1 MGVRRMLGKGAPL
14 SPPPPPP
21 PAISA
26 ATPRTNAWQRR
37 AVRVAGAIVL
47 VAVVLGA
54 IYAAVRARTRQAARR
69 ARLRARCRSTDPDA
83 VRRTIFVSVVA
94 RGPRDVRAAAALI
107 GALFDRAR
115 HPARI
120 HVGLCRAAPADSYRA
135 RKVPHEGDERG
146 IAAGGTRFDR
156 PHATADEIDNDE
168 DDEVDEIDVIEAYR
182 AAYPHHDGQFE
193 ANVRVLT
200 EEPGA
205 ARGPANAMLLVQ
217 RHLYRGQR
225 YYATMSIDCRP
236 CRGWDVAALAD
247 LDRAA
252 LHRASTAT
260 LAPATGMSRRVI
272 ITMCPDAE
280 EGNVD
285 GDDSS
290 DDGDGDDDDPN
301 ADPNGGLQGVHD
313 DRRPKPSAEKHGGD
327 GVQSARNA
335 RDGDSDETAG
345 RRGIFARRLRA
356 TVQKRRRAARAGA
369 GATSA
374 RRPPTFGVFETWSP
388 RGLPVVC
395 TRAFRHA
402 PVRPYGTPFWHSA
415 FSLCEA
421 SPLVGTAPWDPWY
434 EHLSLEGAVD
444 WCATVRLWTHGWD
457 FYSPTRALV
466 RRAPGRALDAAPGS
480 PVDLTPVAWRER
492 EAAYVRA
499 WTLLG
504 MAPPWHAQLAPYGLG
519 TARAAAEYARLSGVD
534 WLDRRADAHAFVGMW
549 PVRGATPAEP
559 ARFDEREVAA
569 KYGSWARFL
578 DETDYRGGAAVQW

>member
-1 MGVRRMLGKGAPL
+1 MGMRRMLGKGALLPPP
-14 SPPPPPP
+14 SPPQQPV
-21 PAISA
+21 PAA
-26 ATPRTNAWQRR
+26 AHRTNAWQRR
-37 AVRVAGAIVL
+37 AVRVAGAVVL

-135 RKVPHEGDERG
+135 RKMPDEGDERG
-146 IAAGGTRFDR
+146 IAAGGARFDR
-156 PHATADEIDNDE
+156 PRVMADEIYND
-168 DDEVDEIDVIEAYR
+168 DDKDGDRDDDDIDVIEAYR

-205 ARGPANAMLLVQ
+205 ARGPANAMLLVE

-252 LHRASTAT
+252 LHRASIASPALTTA
-260 LAPATGMSRRVI
+260 MSRRVI
-272 ITMCPDAE
+272 ITMRPDAE
-280 EGNVD
+280 NDDVD
-285 GDDSS
+285 YDDAS
-290 DDGDGDDDDPN
+290 DDDDDDEGDDDDN
-301 ADPNGGLQGVHD
+301 LNIDHANTDHKGAHG
-313 DRRPKPSAEKHGGD
+313 DRRHKPSESKNGD
-327 GVQSARNA
+327 DDAATAR
-335 RDGDSDETAG
+335 

-356 TVQKRRRAARAGA
+356 AVQKRRRTRAAPE
-369 GATSA
+369 ATSA

-402 PVRPYGTPFWHSA
+402 PVRPFGTPFWHSA

-421 SPLVGTAPWDPWY
+421 SPLIGTAPWDPWY

-444 WCATVRLWTHGWD
+444 WCTTVRLWTHGWD

-480 PVDLTPVAWRER
+480 PVDATPVAWRER

-504 MAPPWHAQLAPYGLG
+504 MAPPWHAQLTPYGLG
-519 TARAAAEYARLSGVD
+519 RARAATEYARLSGID

-549 PVRGATPAEP
+549 PVRGAMPAEP

>member
-1 MGVRRMLGKGAPL
+1 MRRMLGKGAP
-14 SPPPPPP
+14 PPPPQAI
-21 PAISA
+21 PAPA
-26 ATPRTNAWQRR
+26 HRTNAWQRR
-37 AVRVAGAIVL
+37 AVRVAGAVVL

-120 HVGLCRAAPADSYRA
+120 HVGLCRAAPADSHRA
-135 RKVPHEGDERG
+135 RKMLDEGDEGGG
-146 IAAGGTRFDR
+146 IAADHARFDR
-156 PHATADEIDNDE
+156 PHVIADDEIYDGDS
-168 DDEVDEIDVIEAYR
+168 DDCDDEIDVIEVYR

-205 ARGPANAMLLVQ
+205 ARGPANAMLLVE

-247 LDRAA
+247 LDRAT
-252 LHRASTAT
+252 LHRASIASP
-260 LAPATGMSRRVI
+260 APATAMSRRVI
-272 ITMCPDAE
+272 ITMRPDAE
-280 EGNVD
+280 D
-285 GDDSS
+285 GS
-290 DDGDGDDDDPN
+290 DDDDDGSDDDGDDDVNLDVDHAN
-301 ADPNGGLQGVHD
+301 TGHKGAHD
-313 DRRPKPSAEKHGGD
+313 DRRHNPSEEKGD
-327 GVQSARNA
+327 GVRSARNP
-335 RDGDSDETAG
+335 RNNGDDDETVG

-356 TVQKRRRAARAGA
+356 AVQKRRRSRAAGE
-369 GATSA
+369 ATFA
-374 RRPPTFGVFETWSP
+374 QRPPTFGVFETWSA
-388 RGLPVVC
+388 RGLPVVR

-402 PVRPYGTPFWHSA
+402 PVRPFGTPFWHSA

-421 SPLVGTAPWDPWY
+421 SPLIGTAAWDPWY
-434 EHLSLEGAVD
+434 EHLSLVDAVD
-444 WCATVRLWTHGWD
+444 WCTTVRLWTHGWD

-466 RRAPGRALDAAPGS
+466 RRAPGRALDATPGS
-480 PVDLTPVAWRER
+480 PVDVTPAAWRER

-519 TARAAAEYARLSGVD
+519 TTRAAAEYARLSGID